1 MNDPLVNG
9 IRKLIANEIER
20 LSAVLAGNQVNTL
33 EGYKHITGKIA
44 ALHWA
49 DHIVE
54 TSAKRMIDGND
65 DD

>member
-9 IRKLIANEIER
+9 IRKLIANEVER
-20 LSAVLAGNQVNTL
+20 LTQYLAGNQVNTL
-33 EGYKHITGKIA
+33 DGYKHINGKIA

-54 TSAKRMIDGND
+54 TLAKRMIDGND